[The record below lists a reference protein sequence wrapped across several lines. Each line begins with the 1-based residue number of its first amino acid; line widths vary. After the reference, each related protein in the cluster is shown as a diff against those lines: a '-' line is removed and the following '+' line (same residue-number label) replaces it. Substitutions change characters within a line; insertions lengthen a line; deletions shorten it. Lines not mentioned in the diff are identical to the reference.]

1 MTEIMKKFLEES
13 TKEPEFAE
21 KLAAVETPED
31 LLALAAEKGFS
42 LTVEDI
48 DSMESTT
55 GEVSDDE
62 LDDVTGGL
70 MIGGPSTVLLPRFK
84 WKGLKANDLVY
95 HGLPGQIPTTGDL
108 VYRGQTP
115 TLDNLVFRGGVV
127 NDEDDDPSHLVSL

>member
-1 MTEIMKKFLEES
+1 
-13 TKEPEFAE
+13 
-21 KLAAVETPED
+21 
-31 LLALAAEKGFS
+31 
-42 LTVEDI
+42 
-48 DSMESTT
+48 MESTT

-95 HGLPGQIPTTGDL
+95 RGLPSQIPTTGDL